1 MSSKLP
7 SKKIV
12 LPNSGLKITVLKAT
26 RLMSLQRASLVT
38 EASGKWE
45 GKVFAELSLSEKMAR
60 YDELTLLPAL
70 LACSEINNNGRSI
83 SIDEFESM
91 AEEDIQIWIN
101 AVKAINYNWLPLEEA
116 DQSVE
121 KSKQEVELETEKN
134 S

>member
-26 RLMSLQRASLVT
+26 RLMSLERASLVT

-45 GKVFAELSLSEKMAR
+45 GKIFDDLTLAEKMSR

-70 LACSEINNNGRSI
+70 LSCSEIGKQI
-83 SIDEFESM
+83 TIDEFESM

-101 AVKAINYNWLPLEEA
+101 AVKFINQNWLPLEEI

-121 KSKQEVELETEKN
+121 PKLEQETEKN
-134 S
+134 A